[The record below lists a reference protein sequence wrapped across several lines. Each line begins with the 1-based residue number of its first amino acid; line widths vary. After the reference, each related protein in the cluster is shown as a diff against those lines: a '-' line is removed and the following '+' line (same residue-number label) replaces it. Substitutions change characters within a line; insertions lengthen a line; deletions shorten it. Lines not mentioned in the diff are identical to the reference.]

1 MTKPFLIAEISSN
14 HNADLD
20 RATDLIKMAAN
31 VGFDAV
37 KFQLFKI
44 DELFSKEILDKSKLH
59 RQRKNWELPLEFI
72 DKLSALSRS
81 LGLKFG
87 CTPFYLGAVYEL
99 EPYVD
104 FYKISSYEILW
115 LKLFEAC
122 CDTGKPLIFSTGM
135 ANAMEI
141 LMRLLAVDP

>member
-44 DELFSKEILDKSKLH
+44 DELFSKEILDKSK
-59 RQRKNWELPLEFI
+59 
-72 DKLSALSRS
+72 
-81 LGLKFG
+81 
-87 CTPFYLGAVYEL
+87 
-99 EPYVD
+99 
-104 FYKISSYEILW
+104 
-115 LKLFEAC
+115 
-122 CDTGKPLIFSTGM
+122 
-135 ANAMEI
+135 
-141 LMRLLAVDP
+141 

>member
-1 MTKPFLIAEISSN
+1 
-14 HNADLD
+14 
-20 RATDLIKMAAN
+20 MAAN
-31 VGFDAV
+31 VGFDA

-87 CTPFYLGAVYEL
+87 CTPFYLGQFMNL
-99 EPYVD
+99 
-104 FYKISSYEILW
+104 S
-115 LKLFEAC
+115 
-122 CDTGKPLIFSTGM
+122 
-135 ANAMEI
+135 
-141 LMRLLAVDP
+141 LMWTFTRYHLRRFCG